1 MTRATITLIEGPTT
15 LIELDGF
22 RLLTDPTFDD
32 PGDYT
37 LPRAILKKTAKPA
50 LAADQIGA
58 VDALLSHD
66 QPSDNLDVSGR
77 ALLQKADR
85 VFTTFAGAVILPI
98 HTDGWAHFTESG
110 DDLEKAFKALGHGG
124 RMRRLQPG
132 VPTVFEL

>member
-1 MTRATITLIEGPTT
+1 MTTATITLIEDPTA

-37 LPRAILKKTAKPA
+37 LPHAILKKTA
-50 LAADQIGA
+50 
-58 VDALLSHD
+58 
-66 QPSDNLDVSGR
+66 
-77 ALLQKADR
+77 
-85 VFTTFAGAVILPI
+85 TTFAGAAIVPI

-124 RMRRLQPG
+124 RMRWLQPG
-132 VPTVFEL
+132 VPTVSEL

>member
-1 MTRATITLIEGPTT
+1 MTTATITLIGGPTA

-22 RLLTDPTFDD
+22 HLLTDPTFDD

-37 LPRAILKKTAKPA
+37 LPHAILKKTAKPA
-50 LAADQIGA
+50 LAADRIGTA
-58 VDALLSHD
+58 
-66 QPSDNLDVSGR
+66 
-77 ALLQKADR
+77 
-85 VFTTFAGAVILPI
+85 AVILPI